1 MHRKM
6 FFFNLAALLY
16 QAEAY
21 KQGKAVQEI
30 SLLERPCQI
39 FYAAIPKPIT
49 EVPWTTQS
57 LSCF

>member
-49 EVPWTTQS
+49 EVP
-57 LSCF
+57 